1 MTSHKEQ
8 PLYPGPPM
16 VRLCEVLVVAAVFV
30 AAVVPIPFA
39 AVVPIPS
46 AAVGSIPPRTTH
58 RRSRRHN
65 RLRHTPLSSLEAWV
79 PGARWCCVSQISILR
94 LWFLLRTGPTTVQ

>member
-8 PLYPGPPM
+8 PLDPGAPM

-30 AAVVPIPFA
+30 AAA
-39 AVVPIPS
+39 VPIPS

-79 PGARWCCVSQISILR
+79 PGARWCCVSQISILT